1 MMYILLALLSTLTV
15 VFAADVRL
23 VDSDG
28 NVNSLQGR
36 VEVQINGNW
45 GQVCGDGFSSTD
57 AGVVCRGLGYEGNGG
72 LETGQHGI
80 GGTPI
85 VIGQVSCSGSESSIF
100 DCSYRLVFWSGMSVW
115 YCCSLV

>member
-1 MMYILLALLSTLTV
+1 MYKLLALLSTLTV
-15 VFAADVRL
+15 VFAADVQL

-36 VEVQINGNW
+36 VEVRLNDNW
-45 GQVCGDGFSSTD
+45 GQVCGDGFNSVD
-57 AGVVCRGLGYEGNGG
+57 AGVVCKELGHDGNGG

-85 VIGQVSCSGSESSIF
+85 VIGQVSCSGSESSIL
-100 DCSYRLVFWSGMSVW
+100 DCTYR
-115 YCCSLV
+115 

>member
-1 MMYILLALLSTLTV
+1 MIGVSSVSSMMYTLLALLSILTA

-28 NVNSLQGR
+28 NENNLQGR
-36 VEVQINGNW
+36 VEVYINKKW

-57 AGVVCRGLGYEGNGG
+57 AGVVCRGLGHEGNGG

-80 GGTPI
+80 GDTDI
-85 VIGQVSCSGSESSIF
+85 VIGHVSCSGSESSIL
-100 DCSYRLVFWSGMSVW
+100 DCSYR
-115 YCCSLV
+115 